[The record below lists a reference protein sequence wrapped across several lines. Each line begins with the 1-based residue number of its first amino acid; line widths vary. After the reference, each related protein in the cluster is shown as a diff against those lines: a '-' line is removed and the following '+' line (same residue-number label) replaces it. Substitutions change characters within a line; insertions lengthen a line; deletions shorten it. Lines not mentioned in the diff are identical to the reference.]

1 MNFKK
6 ERKEWIEEM
15 YNWKNEIEFL
25 QNKRGDWSIW
35 KVIQVIYFCFSF
47 CVENNVRWEIFGD
60 EKESDS
66 NRFKKRPSNGT
77 IGIKS

>member
-1 MNFKK
+1 MKK
-6 ERKEWIEEM
+6 LKL
-15 YNWKNEIEFL
+15 NFL

-47 CVENNVRWEIFGD
+47 CVENNVRWKIFGD
-60 EKESDS
+60 EEKSDFFW
-66 NRFKKRPSNGT
+66 FKKRPSNGT